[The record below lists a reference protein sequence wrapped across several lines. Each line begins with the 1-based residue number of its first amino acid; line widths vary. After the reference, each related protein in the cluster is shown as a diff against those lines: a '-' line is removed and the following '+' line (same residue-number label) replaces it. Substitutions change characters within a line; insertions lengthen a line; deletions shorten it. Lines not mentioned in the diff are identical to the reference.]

1 MKTQIKFQKR
11 LALITLIVAAL
22 AFIFAICFFSG
33 NLSDVMSYR
42 LSLYRESYSSRVE
55 VNGQLQVVTAITANI
70 IGDVNDWILSAQA
83 IDKAMVTMT
92 IIFFVVIAFIYITC
106 TNSRRNYYITNYVM
120 TGVVVVY
127 AVALALFGIISMI
140 VLMNG
145 FMNLQFTSD
154 SIEFQ
159 VLNSSANFPE
169 VTYSPLMFILGI
181 VAFLL
186 VLLVALAW
194 IYNLIW
200 KTKLMKGEQE
210 LLSKGYVK
218 EVA

>member
-1 MKTQIKFQKR
+1 MKTQIKFQKK
-11 LALITLIVAAL
+11 LALITLIVAVL

-55 VNGQLQVVTAITANI
+55 VNGQLQVVTAITANL

-120 TGVVVVY
+120 TGIVVVY
-127 AVALALFGIISMI
+127 AVALALYGIISMI

-159 VLNSSANFPE
+159 VLNSNANFPA
-169 VTYSPLMFILGI
+169 VTYSPVMFIIGI

>member
-1 MKTQIKFQKR
+1 M
-11 LALITLIVAAL
+11 L

-55 VNGQLQVVTAITANI
+55 VNGQLQVVTAITANL

-120 TGVVVVY
+120 TGIVVVY
-127 AVALALFGIISMI
+127 AVALALYGIISMI

-159 VLNSSANFPE
+159 VLNSNANFPA
-169 VTYSPLMFILGI
+169 VTYSPVMFIIGI